1 MLSRFT
7 WTEYVA
13 AVAILTGAYYL
24 VIAAL
29 YYRTE
34 IKDIVSGKF
43 KFRTKNISAGN
54 TVPGELEEADFDE
67 LEAVV
72 ADLKRST
79 LEQAGTNATKDQL
92 LLQLK
97 QRLANYD
104 GLRRP
109 AFRVAVNN
117 YIIREA
123 KDICGVA
130 YSESELDEAWNT
142 LPRK

>member
-1 MLSRFT
+1 MLSKFT
-7 WTEYVA
+7 WSDYLGAMGVLVLIYYV
-13 AVAILTGAYYL
+13 

-34 IKDIVSGKF
+34 IKNILSGKF
-43 KFRTKNISAGN
+43 KFRTKNISDGN
-54 TVPGELEEADFDE
+54 AAPGELEEADFDE

-79 LEQAGTNATKDQL
+79 LEQAGLNATKDQL

-97 QRLANYD
+97 QRLASYD

-117 YIIREA
+117 YIIQHSKE
-123 KDICGVA
+123 ICGVA
-130 YSESELDEAWNT
+130 FSERELDAAWDS

>member
-1 MLSRFT
+1 MLSKFT
-7 WTEYVA
+7 WTDYLS
-13 AVAILTGAYYL
+13 AVALL
-24 VIAAL
+24 VIIYYVIITAL

-34 IKDIVSGKF
+34 IKNILSGKF
-43 KFRTKNISAGN
+43 EKKTKDISDSSAASDGMD
-54 TVPGELEEADFDE
+54 EADFDE

-79 LEQAGTNATKDQL
+79 LQQAGTNTNKDQL

-109 AFRVAVNN
+109 AFRVAVNH
-117 YIIREA
+117 YIIEHA
-123 KDICGVA
+123 KEICGVA
-130 YSESELDEAWNT
+130 FSEDELDGAWKT
-142 LPRK
+142 LPR

>member
-1 MLSRFT
+1 MLNKFT
-7 WTEYVA
+7 WSDYLS
-13 AVAILTGAYYL
+13 AVAIAVLIYYI

-34 IKDIVSGKF
+34 IKNIISGKTRLRR
-43 KFRTKNISAGN
+43 KEISDDDTA
-54 TVPGELEEADFDE
+54 PGEMDEADFDE

-72 ADLKRST
+72 AGLKRST
-79 LEQAGTNATKDQL
+79 LEQAGTDVNKDQL

-109 AFRVAVNN
+109 AYRVAVNH
-117 YIIREA
+117 YIIQHA
-123 KDICGVA
+123 KEICGVA
-130 YSESELDEAWNT
+130 FSEEELDAAWKT
-142 LPRK
+142 LPR